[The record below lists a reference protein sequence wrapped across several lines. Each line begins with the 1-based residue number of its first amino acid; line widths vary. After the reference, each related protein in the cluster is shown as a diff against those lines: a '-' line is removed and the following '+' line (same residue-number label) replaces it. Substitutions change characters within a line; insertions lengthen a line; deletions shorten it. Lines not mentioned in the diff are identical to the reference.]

1 MVLRLVG
8 AAAFVLAMAGPAFA
22 VGPNCGD
29 QIAALKGQLQDNAKA
44 RASLGSKV
52 EQADQLCKQNKDQ
65 EAQNMAQQIREEM
78 SQAGGKGA
86 SGSSTSS
93 SRSTSSGTS
102 R

>member
-1 MVLRLVG
+1 MVLRLAG
-8 AAAFVLAMAGPAFA
+8 ATALMLAMVGPAFA

-29 QIAALKGQLQDNAKA
+29 QIAALKGQLHDNAKA

-65 EAQNMAQQIREEM
+65 EAQNMARQIREEM
-78 SQAGGKGA
+78 SQTSGKGA

-93 SRSTSSGTS
+93 GTN

>member
-1 MVLRLVG
+1 MVLRLAG
-8 AAAFVLAMAGPAFA
+8 ATALMLAMVGPAFA

-29 QIAALKGQLQDNAKA
+29 QIAALKGQLHDNAKA

-65 EAQNMAQQIREEM
+65 EAQNMARQIREEM
-78 SQAGGKGA
+78 SQTGGKGA

-93 SRSTSSGTS
+93 GTN

>member
-1 MVLRLVG
+1 MVLRLAG
-8 AAAFVLAMAGPAFA
+8 ATALMLAMVGPAFA

-65 EAQNMAQQIREEM
+65 EAQNMARQIREEM
-78 SQAGGKGA
+78 SQTGGKGA

-93 SRSTSSGTS
+93 GTN

>member
-1 MVLRLVG
+1 MVLRLAG
-8 AAAFVLAMAGPAFA
+8 ATALMLAMVGPAFA

-29 QIAALKGQLQDNAKA
+29 QIAALKGQLHDNAKA

-78 SQAGGKGA
+78 SQTSKGA

-93 SRSTSSGTS
+93 GTN

>member
-1 MVLRLVG
+1 MILRLAG
-8 AAAFVLAMAGPAFA
+8 AAAFMLAMVGPAFA

-65 EAQNMAQQIREEM
+65 EAQNMAQQIREQM
-78 SQAGGKGA
+78 SQASGKGG
-86 SGSSTSS
+86 SGSG
-93 SRSTSSGTS
+93 TSSGSTS

>member
-1 MVLRLVG
+1 MILRLAG
-8 AAAFVLAMAGPAFA
+8 AAALMLAIAGPAFA

-29 QIAALKGQLQDNAKA
+29 QIAALKSQLKDNATA

-52 EQADQLCKQNKDQ
+52 EQADQLCKQNKDE
-65 EAQNMAQQIREEM
+65 EAQSMARQIREQM
-78 SQAGGKGA
+78 SQASSKGA

-93 SRSTSSGTS
+93 GTSSGTS